1 VASWES
7 LDTPIILLAQAAR
20 FLLYCFGPIAYKW
33 GVTTETQNDMDFSGQ
48 SQPNDGHTAW
58 QRQRQQARSLVSQRL
73 GLPLGHDAEVRLL
86 DGVVL
91 RGTLRLREEL
101 LFFELQDLGNVE
113 LAIGR
118 ATFRQSEVES
128 CVRLD

>member
-1 VASWES
+1 MQ
-7 LDTPIILLAQAAR
+7 D
-20 FLLYCFGPIAYKW
+20 
-33 GVTTETQNDMDFSGQ
+33 DMDFSGQ
-48 SQPNDGHTAW
+48 SLPNDGHAAW
-58 QRQRQQARSLVSQRL
+58 QRQRLQAKSLISQRL
-73 GLPLGHDAEVRLL
+73 GLPLGHEVEVRLL

-101 LFFELQDLGNVE
+101 LFFEMQDLGNVE

-118 ATFRQSEVES
+118 ATFRQSEIES